1 MLLLVASASAEPEWD
16 FDEGFGAFDDG
27 YEGRW
32 VQVEALDFEFCLPD
46 GWETV
51 EPTDTAVF
59 AAVKD
64 GGDARLSIRST
75 GESTEGLATWGAA
88 NLQNGQPDTAN
99 FYDVLL
105 TGDDNTLNVYL
116 IISGNS
122 IVAFDFNRIDS
133 DALSREFALQIV
145 GSACELWGD
154 DVVPLLEGDGDF
166 DFSEAFEAELG

>member
-1 MLLLVASASAEPEWD
+1 M
-16 FDEGFGAFDDG
+16 
-27 YEGRW
+27 
-32 VQVEALDFEFCLPD
+32 
-46 GWETV
+46 
-51 EPTDTAVF
+51 
-59 AAVKD
+59 
-64 GGDARLSIRST
+64 
-75 GESTEGLATWGAA
+75 
-88 NLQNGQPDTAN
+88 
-99 FYDVLL
+99 LL